1 MAVNVKMGVDLSSFN
16 SGIKSAKAEVKTL
29 DQQMKM
35 IEATFKATG
44 DAEEAM
50 KQKVETLNKQ
60 MEAQKRVASQAEQA
74 LKEMTS
80 AGVDPASTSYQKM
93 AKELLAAQTGMME
106 TQAALNGLGTSAQT
120 AADNTDQLNES
131 VNSIGKKV
139 SLDQVITGIDKIAS
153 GLENAAK
160 KAIKLGKAVA
170 TEVLGAG
177 TWADELIT
185 TAEAYGIS
193 TDELQRMQKTADII
207 DTSVDDIMKAK
218 QKLGKSSDALSELFG
233 IKTDGRS
240 IDDVFWE
247 TGAAIMAMGDAFQQ
261 EEAAQKVFGKSWRDL
276 VPLFDAGREE
286 YERVNSTWKTVSDD
300 QLKSLQELDDNYQTL
315 KNDLETL
322 KMEALSQLAEPM
334 AKLVD
339 SLNQLISSEE
349 GQQAISDVIGALK
362 DAFTWIVDNKDG
374 VVVAIGAIA
383 TALAGLKISEGVLT
397 VVKTLD
403 GLKGLLGLGGGG
415 SAASSAT
422 GATGATGGGLGAM
435 LKTGLSNLSKVAP
448 YVAPFLLAIDGIV
461 QDQQLI
467 ASMTAKGEQSMSDY
481 STKAAMYSGQDMF
494 GIWDMLTRYTTING
508 TPEDKAKMQ
517 DFAQHFFS
525 WWNDEIT
532 DAGLDEL
539 AGQMSDEDFFNFKD
553 ALEKVLTG
561 EALYSTEDQQAFVD
575 AMNKAI
581 AAAEEL
587 MTPVNVPANV
597 VAPDD
602 AAAQLAAQIGT
613 VTVPVTAV
621 FSGLFG
627 SLKIPGFANGIQSV
641 PYDGMLARLH
651 KGERVVPA
659 REVQS
664 RSYNSNLYVESMYMN
679 NGTDAEGLAAAMAAA
694 QRRTSAGF
702 GS

>member
-1 MAVNVKMGVDLSSFN
+1 MAVNVKLGVDLSGFDK
-16 SGIKSAKAEVKTL
+16 GVKSAKAEVKTL

-50 KQKVETLNKQ
+50 KQKTETLNKQ

-80 AGVDPASTSYQKM
+80 AGVDPASISYQKM
-93 AKELLAAQTGMME
+93 ARELLLAQTGMME
-106 TQAALNGLGTSAQT
+106 TQAALNGLGTSAQD
-120 AADNTDQLNES
+120 AAGKADELTTS

-177 TWADELIT
+177 SWADELVT
-185 TAEAYGIS
+185 TANAYGIS

-207 DTSVDDIMKAK
+207 DTSVDDIMQAK

-233 IKTDGRS
+233 ITTTGRS

-247 TGAAIMAMGDAFQQ
+247 TGEAIMAMGDAFQQ
-261 EEAAQKVFGKSWRDL
+261 EEAAQKVFGKGWREL

-300 QLKSLQELDDNYQTL
+300 QLKSLQELDDNYQKL

-349 GQQAISDVIGALK
+349 GQQAISDVMGALK

-383 TALAGLKISEGVLT
+383 TALAGLKVSEDVLT

-403 GLKGLLGLGGGG
+403 GLKGLLGLGGKGETPTVSTSTPKTTDMTLLSKAGALGLTGAMMLSPALIAGYARGIIPDEYKLGADEYVKSAKYTEDDLKLVREYAAVLNEISQMEEHMFDEGFDQQHYEELSAMRQALGAATETDLWKKYWTNYVANQDEKGDLFDLDMLDKMISEIEGEGG
-415 SAASSAT
+415 VPVKVDPQAEDGAAASIS
-422 GATGATGGGLGAM
+422 
-435 LKTGLSNLSKVAP
+435 
-448 YVAPFLLAIDGIV
+448 
-461 QDQQLI
+461 
-467 ASMTAKGEQSMSDY
+467 E
-481 STKAAMYSGQDMF
+481 
-494 GIWDMLTRYTTING
+494 
-508 TPEDKAKMQ
+508 
-517 DFAQHFFS
+517 
-525 WWNDEIT
+525 
-532 DAGLDEL
+532 
-539 AGQMSDEDFFNFKD
+539 
-553 ALEKVLTG
+553 
-561 EALYSTEDQQAFVD
+561 
-575 AMNKAI
+575 
-581 AAAEEL
+581 
-587 MTPVNVPANV
+587 
-597 VAPDD
+597 
-602 AAAQLAAQIGT
+602 QIGT
-613 VTVPVTAV
+613 VTVPIKLEYAGGAGVV
-621 FSGLFG
+621 MPG
-627 SLKIPGFANGIQSV
+627 SHANGLPWV
-641 PYDGMLARLH
+641 PYDGYLALLH
-651 KGERVVPA
+651 RGERVMTA
-659 REVQS
+659 REN
-664 RSYNSNLYVESMYMN
+664 RNYTYNSNNYFGNVNLN
-679 NGTDAEGLAAAMAAA
+679 NGLEIDALCDSIDRHN
-694 QRRTSAGF
+694 RRQNAGF
-702 GS
+702 GG